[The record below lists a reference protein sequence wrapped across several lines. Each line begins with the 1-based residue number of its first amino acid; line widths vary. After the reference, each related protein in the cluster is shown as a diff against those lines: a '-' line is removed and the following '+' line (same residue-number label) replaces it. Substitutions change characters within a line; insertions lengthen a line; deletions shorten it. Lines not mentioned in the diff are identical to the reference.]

1 MTYHNEPSA
10 AGRVGRLAG
19 IQLGAAGTRRDAWRE
34 WRRTRPFWGGLLL
47 VLAGIELIAI
57 PLSGVLGHGAIKL
70 VIYIG
75 IGGVFGVLIGVLMI
89 ACGVLI
95 CANPTHRVF
104 YGITGV
110 VLGILSFPASNLGG
124 FFIGMLLAIVGG
136 AIAFA
141 WTPLDVEPDTDELP
155 GPVDPGEPDDPE
167 ESEDEDF
174 KDYTYFEEFD
184 PPDEFE
190 EPETPGGSGA
200 PSSTRRL
207 MAVAA
212 VPLLLAAGLLG
223 SPGAH
228 AATAAPQ
235 RGDDTCILFI
245 LCLPGP
251 SPSPSPTPSPS
262 PSGSVLPLPL
272 PSVSPGASPGPGQA
286 GKPGKSHGRVKQRT
300 AAAPGL
306 EAATA
311 TSVITASSATLDGF
325 AYQGAANVPT
335 AGGGSVRMMKFTATS
350 LSLSAVTASV
360 TQRRSTAL
368 TTSPTFDFT
377 GSVVLYAT
385 RLSGCLGALC
395 VTLTP
400 GNAVS
405 LVLRLTGGVTSRL
418 TLTLTR
424 VTTDQP
430 LVMAGALQSGRLSQS
445 AG

>member
-1 MTYHNEPSA
+1 MTSHNEPSA

-47 VLAGIELIAI
+47 ALAGVELIAI

-75 IGGVFGVLIGVLMI
+75 IGGVFGVLIGALMI

-95 CANPTHRVF
+95 CTNPSHRVF

-124 FFIGMLLAIVGG
+124 FFIGMLLAIAGG

-141 WTPLDVEPDTDELP
+141 WTPLELEPDTDELP
-155 GPVDPGEPDDPE
+155 AVAPVEPDAPE

-190 EPETPGGSGA
+190 EPEAPGGSGP
-200 PSSTRRL
+200 PSSTRRT

-212 VPLLLAAGLLG
+212 MPLLLAAGLLG

-235 RGDDTCILFI
+235 QSAGSCILFI

-251 SPSPSPTPSPS
+251 SPTPSPTPSPS

-272 PSVSPGASPGPGQA
+272 PSVSPGPGQP
-286 GKPGKSHGRVKQRT
+286 GQPGKSHHGAKQRT
-300 AAAPGL
+300 AGAPGL

-335 AGGGSVRMMKFTATS
+335 AGGGSVKMMKFTATS

-368 TTSPTFDFT
+368 TTSPVFDFT